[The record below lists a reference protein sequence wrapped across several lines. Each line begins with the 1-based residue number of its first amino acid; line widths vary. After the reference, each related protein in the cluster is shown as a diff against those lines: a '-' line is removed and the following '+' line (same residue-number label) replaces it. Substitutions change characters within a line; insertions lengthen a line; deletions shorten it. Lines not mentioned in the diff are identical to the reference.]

1 VWTVE
6 RYVYQGMG
14 IYLVQEK
21 EYSGDNN
28 ELFAG
33 KRIESGELNDE
44 GWRGEGEQNLV
55 KKEQG

>member
-1 VWTVE
+1 
-6 RYVYQGMG
+6 MG

-33 KRIESGELNDE
+33 KRTETGELNDE
-44 GWRGEGEQNLV
+44 G
-55 KKEQG
+55 

>member
-1 VWTVE
+1 
-6 RYVYQGMG
+6 MG

-44 GWRGEGEQNLV
+44 G
-55 KKEQG
+55 